1 MFDSWRGGM
10 IKLGLLFKGYGKG
23 LSMYSLEMIGK
34 ERNDLE
40 SVWGDS

>member
-10 IKLGLLFKGYGKG
+10 IKLGLSLKGYGKG
-23 LSMYSLEMIGK
+23 LSMHSLEMIGK
-34 ERNDLE
+34 ERDDLE